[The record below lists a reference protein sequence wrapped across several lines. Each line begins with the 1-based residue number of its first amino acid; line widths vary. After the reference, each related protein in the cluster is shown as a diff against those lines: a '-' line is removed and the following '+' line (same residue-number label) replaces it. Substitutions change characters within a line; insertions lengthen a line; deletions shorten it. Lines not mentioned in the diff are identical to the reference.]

1 MMAEI
6 KAQDVK
12 ALREKTGAGMMDCKN
27 ALDQAGGDAAKA
39 EKILKEMGLAAVEKR
54 VGRATNEGKI
64 FTKVRGGKAVLLEL
78 SCETDFVARNVDFN
92 ELGARILDVVLDK
105 GLRSADDSLLAMVSD
120 TASKI
125 KENMSLKRFELID
138 AKANEC
144 LHAYVHGD
152 KLCVVVKFSAQ
163 DPAVLEKEPVKA
175 FIHDV
180 ALHVAA
186 FSPLF
191 LDASKVPKDY
201 VSEQEGIFLKQ
212 MEQDEKLKGKPANV
226 LEGIAKGKMKKHLAE
241 ICLIEQNFVKD
252 EKRTVGAVVA
262 QVGKDAGSAIEI
274 ADFRYFRVGQ

>member
-64 FTKVRGGKAVLLEL
+64 FVKVKGGKAVLLEL
-78 SCETDFVARNVDFN
+78 SCETDFVARNTDFN

-105 GLRSADDSLLAMVSD
+105 GLKAADDSLLAMVSD
-120 TASKI
+120 AASKI
-125 KENMSLKRFELID
+125 KP
-138 AKANEC
+138 NEC

-175 FIHDV
+175 LIHDV

-191 LDASKVPKDY
+191 LDAAKVPKDY
-201 VSEQEGIFLKQ
+201 VSEQEGIFVKQ

-241 ICLIEQNFVKD
+241 ICLLEQNFVKD
-252 EKRTVGAVVA
+252 EKRTVGAVTA